1 MGLPAMSVLATAQK
15 CLFAKGEGVNHFV
28 FFLTHLFMWLFFVW
42 VDKVHREFELLFEV
56 YFDMLLWVKKVRR
69 LCFF

>member
-15 CLFAKGEGVNHFV
+15 CLFAKGEGVN
-28 FFLTHLFMWLFFVW
+28 LFFSWRLCGCFFGVE
-42 VDKVHREFELLFEV
+42 KVHREFELLFAV
-56 YFDMLLWVKKVRR
+56 YFDMFLWMKKVRR

>member
-28 FFLTHLFMWLFFVW
+28 FF
-42 VDKVHREFELLFEV
+42 
-56 YFDMLLWVKKVRR
+56 FDASFYVVVFCLGR
-69 LCFF
+69 